1 MTEQGETN
9 VQWILRGTCPATIF
23 KFNKD
28 NVVMFLIGIDFT
40 YLDMIV
46 AAVFP
51 STMIFASLFT
61 YLSITS
67 PCRWYTIESINT
79 RSFDATFDKTKTI
92 NVRKTWNSK
101 RVPQKMAPSIHH
113 P

>member
-1 MTEQGETN
+1 MH
-9 VQWILRGTCPATIF
+9 WILRSTCAAAIF

-28 NVVMFLIGIDFT
+28 NVVMFLTGIDFT

-61 YLSITS
+61 YLSIIS
-67 PCRWYTIESINT
+67 PYRWHIREFINT
-79 RSFDATFDKTKTI
+79 RYFNATFHKTKTI
-92 NVRKTWNSK
+92 NVRKTWKSK
-101 RVPQKMAPSIHH
+101 RVLQKMAPGIHY